1 VFERLFDFLI
11 QCWNHIVPFTIVIQ
25 SQNAGVLRFGVYHRT
40 LEPGFHWKWPFVEEV
55 NAQNTC
61 VTTLR
66 LPPQTLTTCDGR
78 IVVVSAIVKY
88 QIKDVKPYITEIW
101 DQTDVLADVTL
112 GAVRK
117 VVNATAYDAVVRD
130 PHEDEVLKAV
140 RAEVNKYG
148 FRVMAI
154 TFTDLAEV
162 WSVRLIQPHSRDLSN

>member
-1 VFERLFDFLI
+1 MFERLFDFLL

-66 LPPQTLTTCDGR
+66 LPPQTLTTSDGK
-78 IVVVSAIVKY
+78 VVVVAAIVKY

-101 DQTDVLADVTL
+101 DQGDVLADVTL
-112 GAVRK
+112 GAVRRAITEREY
-117 VVNATAYDAVVRD
+117 VEVIANPPESQVLTLVRNQVNQ
-130 PHEDEVLKAV
+130 
-140 RAEVNKYG
+140 YG
-148 FRVMAI
+148 FKILAV
-154 TFTDLAEV
+154 TFVDLAQV
-162 WSVRLIQPHSRDLSN
+162 LSVRLIQPNSKDIAN